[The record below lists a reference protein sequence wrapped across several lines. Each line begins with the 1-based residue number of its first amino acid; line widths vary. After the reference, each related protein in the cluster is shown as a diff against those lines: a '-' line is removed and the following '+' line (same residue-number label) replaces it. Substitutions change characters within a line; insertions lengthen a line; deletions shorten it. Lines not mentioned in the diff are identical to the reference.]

1 MVAGTKGRHTRL
13 TLQRCVNSFKTPHDT
28 PEGGEHEGDA
38 DRGDGEPQA
47 THHTGDDQA
56 SPLGRQTPGVLG
68 KLGLKSLNILSVHN
82 LSFSMTDLEV
92 SALLAD
98 VAVLVQDDLDLGLLV
113 ACFSGDHIEAWG
125 GGGADVSLH
134 RVHYLTALNH
144 DFSLWCVF
152 CIIFRHLC

>member
-1 MVAGTKGRHTRL
+1 MD
-13 TLQRCVNSFKTPHDT
+13 DT
-28 PEGGEHEGDA
+28 PEGGEHKGDA

-47 THHTGDDQA
+47 AHNTGDDQA

-68 KLGLKSLNILSVHN
+68 KLGLKSWNILSVHN
-82 LSFSMTDLEV
+82 LSFTMTDLEV
-92 SALLAD
+92 GALPAD

-113 ACFSGDHIEAWG
+113 ACVTGEQVEAG

-152 CIIFRHLC
+152 YIIFRHLC